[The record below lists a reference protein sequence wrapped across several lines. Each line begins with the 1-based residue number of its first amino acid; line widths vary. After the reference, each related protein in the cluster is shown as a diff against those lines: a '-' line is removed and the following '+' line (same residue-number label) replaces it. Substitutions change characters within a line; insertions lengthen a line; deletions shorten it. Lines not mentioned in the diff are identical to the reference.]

1 MRSWRVVCA
10 GVLLGAVL
18 GGVPP
23 MLRAQQVVAVGA
35 TEQGKAVSDDPLLSG
50 TERFE
55 QGATDVTEV
64 NLDKAMMAMAAKFL
78 EKSDAE
84 AQQLMKNMEFVHVK
98 TFEYK
103 KEAGYRMADVEQF
116 RARLDASWS
125 HMVKERSATET
136 TDVWV
141 KADGEGQF
149 SELMVIAAEPKE
161 LTFVHLKGH
170 MTMDELTR
178 AGASYGVPQGN
189 PTLQKRGK

>member
-1 MRSWRVVCA
+1 MTSWRDVCA
-10 GVLLGAVL
+10 GVLLGSVL
-18 GGVPP
+18 GGAPP
-23 MLRAQQVVAVGA
+23 LSLSQEVVAIGA
-35 TEQGKAVSDDPLLSG
+35 MEQVKAGSDDPLLSG

-84 AQQLMKNMEFVHVK
+84 AQRLMRNMEFVHVK
-98 TFEYK
+98 TFEYGK
-103 KEAGYRMADVEQF
+103 DARYRMTDVEQF

-125 HMVKERSATET
+125 HLVKERSATEA

-170 MTMDELTR
+170 MTMDELER

-189 PTLQKRGK
+189 ATLQKRGK